1 MLEMSNLNS
10 FLQWKCFRKNARVVN
25 IQDIYQVN
33 ANTLNINPCLS
44 STFKKYILKFPEH
57 IFTYTD
63 KENILNDVENFQI
76 GIILL
81 ELNEF

>member
-10 FLQWKCFRKNARVVN
+10 FLQWKCFKKGKAYVVN
-25 IQDIYQVN
+25 IQDIYHVN

-63 KENILNDVENFQI
+63 RDNVLIDVENFQV

-81 ELNEF
+81 ELN